1 MKDLFKKYSK
11 EINKII
17 EDALNEDIGNG
28 DVTTDFIIPSNH
40 EIKGCF
46 IAKGEG
52 IICGI
57 PLIKLIF
64 HKLNKEIKIS
74 VKKKDGDSI
83 KHGDVIAIVK
93 GNTRAIFSG
102 ERVVLNL
109 IQRLSGIA
117 TMTKKFVDIVKP
129 YKVTIL
135 DTRKTTPNLRILEKY
150 AVKTGGGQNHR
161 MGLYDAALI
170 KDNHLKIVDAEKA
183 VYELRRWLPKNM
195 TVEVEVHN
203 IERLKKVIPLHPD
216 IIMLDNMSLSMVDE
230 AMKIIKESDC
240 EAKIEISGGINLH
253 NIRDYAQRK
262 PDFISIGSITHSP
275 QSMDIHFKLLCN

>member
-1 MKDLFKKYSK
+1 MKDLLKKYSK
-11 EINKII
+11 EIDKII
-17 EDALNEDIGNG
+17 ESALNEDIGNG
-28 DVTTDFIIPSNH
+28 DITTDFIISSTN
-40 EIKGCF
+40 EIKGSF

-52 IICGI
+52 IICGV

-74 VKKKDGDSI
+74 VKKKDGDFV
-83 KHGDVIAIVK
+83 KYGDVIAIVK

-109 IQRLSGIA
+109 MQRLSGIA
-117 TMTKKFVDIVKP
+117 TTTKKFVDIAKP

-150 AVKTGGGQNHR
+150 AVKIGGGQNHR

-170 KDNHLKIVDAEKA
+170 KDNHLKIIDVEKA
-183 VYELRRWLPKNM
+183 IYELRRWLPKNM
-195 TVEVEVHN
+195 TIEVEVHKLE
-203 IERLKKVIPLHPD
+203 ILKKVIPLHPD
-216 IIMLDNMSLSMVDE
+216 IIMLDNMNLSMVDE
-230 AMKIIKESDC
+230 AMKIIKETNC
-240 EAKIEISGGINLH
+240 QAKIEISGGINLH

-262 PDFISIGSITHSP
+262 PDYISIGSITHSV